1 MKIRLGYA
9 CVPVTINET
18 SSHSLTYTHYKRLG
32 DKANEKLDGVIK
44 NNFESLERILKYN
57 IKNDITFFRMTS
69 ELIPLANHPD
79 VHYDFINQYKDNYKK
94 IGSIIKENDLRVDL
108 HPSAYTVLNSVNE
121 EVVTSTINILEFYQ
135 KMYKNMDI
143 NSKIVLHVGSKVG
156 GKRLG
161 IKRFINNFS
170 KLNKEV
176 QKLIVVENDDKSY
189 NIRNVL
195 SLCEKLNIPMV
206 LDYHHFKVNKNNE
219 KIEDYI
225 ERIFNTWKGEV
236 PKIHF
241 SSPKDKKNKRSHNDY
256 INVDDFIKFIEKIK
270 FTKKDFDVMIEA
282 KKKDEALFRLIRELK
297 YKTDYK
303 IEKNTIFL

>member
-9 CVPVTINET
+9 CVPVTIDET
-18 SSHSLTYTHYKRLG
+18 SSHTLTYTRYKRLG
-32 DKANEKLDGVIK
+32 NKGNEKLDSVIK
-44 NNFESLERILKYN
+44 SNFESLERILKYN
-57 IKNDITFFRMTS
+57 IKNDIVFFRMTS

-79 VHYDFINQYKDNYKK
+79 VHYDFLNQYKDYYKNMGK
-94 IGSIIKENDLRVDL
+94 IVKENNIRLDI

-121 EVVTSTINILEFYQ
+121 EVVTSTINILNFYQ
-135 KMYKNMDI
+135 KMYNYMEI
-143 NSKIVLHVGSKVG
+143 ESKIVLHIGSKVG
-156 GKRLG
+156 GKKAG
-161 IKRFINNFS
+161 INRFINNFN
-170 KLNKEV
+170 KLNNDVK
-176 QKLIVVENDDKSY
+176 KLIVVENDDKSY

-195 SLCEKLNIPMV
+195 SLCKKLDIPMV

-225 ERIFNTWKGEV
+225 ERIFGTWKNEV

-256 INVDDFIKFIEKIK
+256 INVDDFIDFIERIK
-270 FTKKDFDVMIEA
+270 FTNRDFDVMIEA
-282 KKKDEALFRLIRELK
+282 KKKDEALFRLIHELK